1 MSNQAAEMLRMLDDG
16 VPLPVAALA
25 CQVDVE
31 NLSEGAR
38 KELAHRQAKAKAK
51 VMAKLWQTTQ
61 RASANPSAIASA
73 AQAWLKMSEEGK
85 TEGQNISISIVGEDE

>member
-16 VPLPVAALA
+16 VPVPVAALA
-25 CQVDVE
+25 CQVDIE
-31 NLSEGAR
+31 TLSEGAK
-38 KELAHRQAKAKAK
+38 KELAHRQARAKAK

-85 TEGQNISISIVGEDE
+85 SEGQNISINIVGED

>member
-1 MSNQAAEMLRMLDDG
+1 MSNQAQEMLRMLDEG

-25 CQVDVE
+25 CRVDLQT
-31 NLSEGAR
+31 LSEGAR
-38 KELAHRQAKAKAK
+38 QELTHRQANARAK

-85 TEGQNISISIVGEDE
+85 TEGQNISISITGEDE

>member
-1 MSNQAAEMLRMLDDG
+1 MSNQAQEMLRMLDEG

-25 CQVDVE
+25 CRVDLQT
-31 NLSEGAR
+31 LSEGAR
-38 KELAHRQAKAKAK
+38 QELTHRQANARAK

-73 AQAWLKMSEEGK
+73 AQAWLKMSEDGK
-85 TEGQNISISIVGEDE
+85 TEGQSISINIVGEEE